1 MTILKPCNSEDR
13 PIGLRCVFFL
23 RHEDANKVKDIQ
35 SPMILDILVDASHA
49 NAVITTKLGFW
60 TPMRLRKTRYRI
72 GDVCKFDFQP
82 FSRELLTR
90 Q

>member
-49 NAVITTKLGFW
+49 NAVIQQNLGFGL
-60 TPMRLRKTRYRI
+60 RLGKTRYRI